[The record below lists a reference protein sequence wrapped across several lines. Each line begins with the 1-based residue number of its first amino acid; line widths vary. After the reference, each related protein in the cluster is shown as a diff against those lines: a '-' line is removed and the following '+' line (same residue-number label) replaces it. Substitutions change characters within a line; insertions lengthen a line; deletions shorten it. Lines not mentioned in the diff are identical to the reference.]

1 MPQLSI
7 KKYPAPVLQR
17 KALKVKNPLDQEIQ
31 ALILA
36 MIEAMNRE
44 NGVGLAA
51 PQVGSSVRLCIVK
64 EDLSGQ
70 ANKIYALIN
79 PQITAKSTKK
89 IMMEEGCL
97 SFPGKFYPITRP
109 ENVKVRFL
117 DEMGLEKKLKAS
129 GILARAIQHEIDHL
143 DGILIIDRAKKMKKI
158 KL

>member
-1 MPQLSI
+1 M
-7 KKYPAPVLQR
+7 KKLELNLYPAPVLKI
-17 KALKVKNPLDQEIQ
+17 KAAKIKDPLDAEIQ
-31 ALILA
+31 KIIPE
-36 MIEAMNRE
+36 MIQVMKKQ

-51 PQVGSSVRLCIVK
+51 PQVGLSVRLCLVQ
-64 EDLSGQ
+64 EDDRTHV
-70 ANKIYALIN
+70 LIN

-97 SFPGKFYPITRP
+97 SFPGTFYPITRP

-117 DEMGLEKKLKAS
+117 DEAGLEKKLKAG

-143 DGILIIDRAKKMKKI
+143 DGILIIDRAKKIKKI